1 MTIIP
6 KTLKEAEA
14 IAAEHGILITD
25 REREHIVHTQA
36 SERARLIATTPT
48 IEPDMASRFNAFYPR
63 LLRFVISLGETL
75 LTFAQT
81 LIVSLGVPVVLVLL
95 LIVEHQRVVHGIM
108 LFETDSGLAS
118 FAALALVLLNLVL
131 EFQIHHIEHAAGYIA
146 ERDKRWS
153 FRIWLQ
159 NAAYTAGWSEKWEA
173 QYLSPAARYKGLLR
187 LVTFSILALALVG
200 SMRAVIET
208 QSGAWYTAISS
219 IVTQSSLLL
228 LMTWVGGLLF
238 AAAAVLAAQGLSRYV
253 AIRCVEIISA
263 MEAVQAEAV
272 DPFAADVDQA
282 GAMAL
287 QTIIN
292 AKLEAKAAKAAKA
305 AKPVEAV
312 VIEHPPLTEGDAHA
326 KSAKS
331 GNLVNIPTVRQQ
343 PESEYVASANGNGH
357 HS

>member
-1 MTIIP
+1 MTP

-14 IAAEHGILITD
+14 LAAEHGILLSD
-25 REREHIVHTQA
+25 REREHITHAQA
-36 SERARLIATTPT
+36 SERARLIATTP
-48 IEPDMASRFNAFYPR
+48 IVAPDMAARFNAFYPR
-63 LLRFVISLGETL
+63 LLKFIISLGETL

-81 LIVSLGVPVVLVLL
+81 IIVSLGVPVVLVLL

-108 LFETDSGLAS
+108 LFERDSGLAS

-131 EFQIHHIEHAAGYIA
+131 EFQIHHIEHSAGYIA

-153 FRIWLQ
+153 LWIWLQ
-159 NAAYTAGWSEKWEA
+159 NAAYTFGAGEAWEV

-208 QSGAWYTAISS
+208 QSGAWYTAIGA

-228 LMTWVGGLLF
+228 LMTWIGGLLF

-263 MEAVQAEAV
+263 MQTQQSESV
-272 DPFAADVDQA
+272 DPFAADVDRA
-282 GAMAL
+282 GALAMTAIL
-287 QTIIN
+287 N
-292 AKLEAKAAKAAKA
+292 AKLEAKAAKASKAKS
-305 AKPVEAV
+305 VEAV
-312 VIEHPPLTEGDAHA
+312 VIGDARPFGSTA
-326 KSAKS
+326 PTQDAPA
-331 GNLVNIPTVRQQ
+331 NMRMIAPQDVLVSN
-343 PESEYVASANGNGH
+343 ASTNGNGKH
-357 HS
+357 P